1 MAGIEIVTDNSDR
14 VKADVQRTVE
24 TALEAIGLHL
34 DGEAKLEL
42 EAAPRRVDTGLLRN
56 SITHAVSGQ
65 PAAIKT
71 YHADT
76 QSDKGTRFGFY
87 TGNAPDDPDNQKAVY
102 IGSNVEYAAYVHEGT
117 TRMTAN
123 RYLKNAIEHNHEQIK
138 QILLN
143 TFADA
148 FR

>member
-76 QSDKGTRFGFY
+76 QSDNGTSFGSY
-87 TGNAPDDPDNQKAVY
+87 TGSAPDDPDGQKAVY